1 MQNFYIL
8 HCLRFLILLLVIS
21 PTVKYFWVQANV
33 QQVFLEEHNNALL
46 YLFPSQ
52 PRPRGGGGGGGS
64 AYQWFFA
71 VAHLVV
77 SSLSISIILSSSTL
91 FFSLQVLIMKMLDH
105 PNIVNLVEVID
116 DPNTD
121 HFYMG
126 MFYSFLYFHFKM
138 CYILQYFHKDM
149 NI

>member
-1 MQNFYIL
+1 M
-8 HCLRFLILLLVIS
+8 
-21 PTVKYFWVQANV
+21 KYFLLQANA
-33 QQVFLEEHNNALL
+33 QQVILEEHNNALL

-52 PRPRGGGGGGGS
+52 PRPRGGGGGAGS

-138 CYILQYFHKDM
+138 FYILQYFHKDM

>member
-1 MQNFYIL
+1 MPCYI
-8 HCLRFLILLLVIS
+8 C
-21 PTVKYFWVQANV
+21 
-33 QQVFLEEHNNALL
+33 
-46 YLFPSQ
+46 FP
-52 PRPRGGGGGGGS
+52 PNHAPAGGVGGGGS

-149 NI
+149 NIWKLIH

>member
-1 MQNFYIL
+1 MPCYICFPPN
-8 HCLRFLILLLVIS
+8 HA
-21 PTVKYFWVQANV
+21 PAGGWV
-33 QQVFLEEHNNALL
+33 
-46 YLFPSQ
+46 
-52 PRPRGGGGGGGS
+52 GGS

-138 CYILQYFHKDM
+138 FYILQYFHKDM
-149 NI
+149 NIWKLIH

>member
-1 MQNFYIL
+1 M
-8 HCLRFLILLLVIS
+8 
-21 PTVKYFWVQANV
+21 KYFRLQANA
-33 QQVFLEEHNNALL
+33 QQVILEEHNSALLYLFPSHQGEGDATCDLYNNALL

-52 PRPRGGGGGGGS
+52 PGGWVVGLV
-64 AYQWFFA
+64 AYQWLIA

-77 SSLSISIILSSSTL
+77 SSLSISIFLNSSTL

-105 PNIVNLVEVID
+105 PNIVNLIEVID

-138 CYILQYFHKDM
+138 CYIL
-149 NI
+149 

>member
-1 MQNFYIL
+1 MPCYI
-8 HCLRFLILLLVIS
+8 C
-21 PTVKYFWVQANV
+21 
-33 QQVFLEEHNNALL
+33 
-46 YLFPSQ
+46 FP
-52 PRPRGGGGGGGS
+52 PNHAPAGGVGGGGS

-126 MFYSFLYFHFKM
+126 MFYSFLYFHFKIF
-138 CYILQYFHKDM
+138 YILQYFHKDM
-149 NI
+149 NIWKLIH